1 MPGLGQSLRLP
12 PDLLAAQEEL
22 QQVAAVLTALL
33 EGLPWSVE
41 PHPGFSDP
49 DIWRPRQ
56 RPATDGWPVEDQK
69 EVQRLRDRQREL
81 TITVVTHPFWAAF
94 EGPDLVTART
104 QLKHTHDAAP
114 AAPAA

>member
-1 MPGLGQSLRLP
+1 MARAYDFP

-22 QQVAAVLTALL
+22 HQVAAVLTALL

-49 DIWRPRQ
+49 DIWRPWQ
-56 RPATDGWPVEDQK
+56 RPASDGWSEEDQK

-81 TITVVTHPFWAAF
+81 TITVVTHTFWANF
-94 EGPDLVTART
+94 EGPDLVTARM
-104 QLKHTHDAAP
+104 QLKHTHAAAP
-114 AAPAA
+114 AA

>member
-1 MPGLGQSLRLP
+1 MARAYDFP

-22 QQVAAVLTALL
+22 HQVAAALTALL

-56 RPATDGWPVEDQK
+56 RPATDGWTEEDQK
-69 EVQRLRDRQREL
+69 EVQRQREL
-81 TITVVTHPFWAAF
+81 TITVVTHAFWVNF

-104 QLKHTHDAAP
+104 QLEHTHDAAP
-114 AAPAA
+114 AAPSA

>member
-1 MPGLGQSLRLP
+1 M
-12 PDLLAAQEEL
+12 
-22 QQVAAVLTALL
+22 
-33 EGLPWSVE
+33 
-41 PHPGFSDP
+41 
-49 DIWRPRQ
+49 
-56 RPATDGWPVEDQK
+56 EDQK